1 MVFGGGLSADGRRL
15 AITDGRGAGTCRRRH
30 ACLDY
35 TARQRG
41 GHLAGSA
48 RIPVHRP
55 LFATPRTATV
65 SFEVGLV
72 PFIGA
77 GGVAQVAY
85 TVVYF
90 TAVMLIA
97 LFPGR
102 MIDTVGKIITPVLIL
117 ALIVLAT
124 AAVFMPAG
132 VIGEPTGLYLEA
144 PLSQGFIQGYQTM
157 DALGALVFGIV
168 IINAIRSRGISEAR
182 LLTRY
187 AIVAAI
193 IAAVGLALVYLSLI
207 LLGANSGVLAPDAS
221 TGAPILSAFVHYI
234 FGPMGS
240 ALLAI
245 VITLACLT
253 TAAGLVSACGDYF
266 SKLLPMSYRSVVVA
280 VSLFSTV
287 VANMG
292 LEQLIAVSVPVLSAI
307 YPVAI
312 ALVALSLASALWR
325 RPSRVFIPTLGV
337 ASIFG
342 VMDGLTAAGFGYL
355 VPEAI
360 ASMPGA
366 NLGLGWLV
374 PVLLA
379 LIASATYDRFHKNG

>member
-1 MVFGGGLSADGRRL
+1 M
-15 AITDGRGAGTCRRRH
+15 
-30 ACLDY
+30 
-35 TARQRG
+35 
-41 GHLAGSA
+41 
-48 RIPVHRP
+48 
-55 LFATPRTATV
+55 
-65 SFEVGLV
+65 